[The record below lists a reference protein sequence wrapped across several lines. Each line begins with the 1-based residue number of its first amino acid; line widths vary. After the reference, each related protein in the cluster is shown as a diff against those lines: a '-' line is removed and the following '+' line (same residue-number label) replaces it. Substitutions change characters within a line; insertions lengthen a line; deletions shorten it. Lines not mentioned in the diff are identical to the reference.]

1 MRRFTLAAIL
11 ILASTIGCRKRQSS
25 ETGGMTDSTRTPPP
39 AAQPAPPSP
48 DTSSS
53 VQTYGFDQRQQFAQ
67 SVRQQLAGLDQQIKS
82 LAAQAKSRGGAVS
95 DRALANIRASRRTV
109 DGNLRRVDAA
119 TAANWEKVKQGVTR
133 SVDNLSEAIEG
144 AQPK

>member
-1 MRRFTLAAIL
+1 MRHFTLAVIL

-25 ETGGMTDSTRTPPP
+25 DTGNMTDTTRTPPP
-39 AAQPAPPSP
+39 AAAPTPPPP
-48 DTSSS
+48 DTNSS
-53 VQTYGFDQRQQFAQ
+53 VPTYGFDQRQQFAQ

-109 DGNLRRVDAA
+109 DANLRRIDAA
-119 TAANWEKVKQGVTR
+119 TAANWDKVKQGVTH